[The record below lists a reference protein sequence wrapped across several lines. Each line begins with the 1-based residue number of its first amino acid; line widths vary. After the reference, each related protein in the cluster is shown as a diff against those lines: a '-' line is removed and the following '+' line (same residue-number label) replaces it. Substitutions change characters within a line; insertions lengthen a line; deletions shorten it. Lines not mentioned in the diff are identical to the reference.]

1 MKQFD
6 YEGVDKNGRTVRG
19 TTAGVSLKAVKAQ
32 LKEFGFGKIHVEE
45 KDASEARRR
54 APREEQETLADDFVQ
69 QLVDGDIEV
78 EARAPADEEEE
89 AEGGE
94 WRRLEVLER
103 VRKYRYRENII
114 ILVMLIVLVSFA
126 AYFIYDKMTNIPAPQ
141 PKIIMRSGSEML
153 SFKDVYVKGSDI
165 VFIVF
170 ARNWNGNVRVD
181 FKAWDPFENVVDFGT
196 ARLGFIGDHY
206 GGSPEKS
213 GTFKLKK
220 TRYYETIEIRV
231 NGDEGK

>member
-1 MKQFD
+1 
-6 YEGVDKNGRTVRG
+6 
-19 TTAGVSLKAVKAQ
+19 
-32 LKEFGFGKIHVEE
+32 
-45 KDASEARRR
+45 
-54 APREEQETLADDFVQ
+54 
-69 QLVDGDIEV
+69 
-78 EARAPADEEEE
+78 
-89 AEGGE
+89 
-94 WRRLEVLER
+94 
-103 VRKYRYRENII
+103 
-114 ILVMLIVLVSFA
+114 
-126 AYFIYDKMTNIPAPQ
+126 
-141 PKIIMRSGSEML
+141 MRSGSEML